1 MKLVKFVPAIAAT
14 LVLAACSTAGSVVS
28 SATDAVSNAAG
39 AVGNTVS
46 SAASATTNAVS
57 GAATAVKDTATGMVT
72 KTQDVLPTK
81 SKSVVYACQ
90 NNTKVTATY
99 AFHNEEVKGA
109 NLKVGKT
116 ALNGFVVN
124 PELSK
129 KIDSIAF
136 TSGAYSFV
144 VENGLTLS
152 NAEKVTAV
160 MLTKHGKT
168 SDQIVAKNC
177 NVDAKATAALNK

>member
-28 SATDAVSNAAG
+28 SATDAVSNAAS

-46 SAASATTNAVS
+46 SAASA
-57 GAATAVKDTATGMVT
+57 VKDTAAGVVT